1 MAEKQKFQNK
11 KHKPTEYNQSG
22 AVLLE
27 DALRESL
34 GDKLGKTVSLDLPH
48 QWKGT
53 LVIEFSGEKDEF
65 KETEI
70 VKAVN
75 SKLNTTFEGKT
86 VNLEHFALSNYK
98 KKKKNLVVDFCV
110 FNAAKTLI
118 EKRSKAASSSSKGG
132 SSKKRKGGE
141 KKQQLRL
148 QPHSIA
154 DMALYDLVEESL
166 KCLTEA
172 GGVSIPE
179 GKQRTA
185 LKEKLQKA
193 LRPTILTFQNRAYAM
208 GHQSARGTQQPPPYN
223 LFE

>member
-11 KHKPTEYNQSG
+11 KHKPTEYNQAG
-22 AVLLE
+22 AILLE
-27 DALRESL
+27 DAMRKSL
-34 GDKLGKTVSLDLPH
+34 GDKLGKRISLDLPH

-53 LVIEFSGEKDEF
+53 LVIEFSGDKGEF

-70 VKAVN
+70 VN
-75 SKLNTTFEGKT
+75 SVSSSLNTTFEGKA

-98 KKKKNLVVDFCV
+98 KKKTNLVVDFCV

-118 EKRSKAASSSSKGG
+118 EKRSKTSSSSKGG
-132 SSKKRKGGE
+132 SSKKKKGE

-148 QPHSIA
+148 QPRSIA

-166 KCLTEA
+166 KCLTEG

-193 LRPTILTFQNRAYAM
+193 LRPTVLTFQNRAYAM
-208 GHQSARGTQQPPPYN
+208 GHESARGTQQPPHYN